1 MNRPRPAHPHDSRPQ
16 APARPHLS
24 PGRGDAG
31 ARPGDGTPLM
41 EKPTYD
47 PHRRLV
53 LLVSIPLAI
62 TTMVFVGILVYHHL
76 FGGVN
81 AFRQVH
87 APLPTV
93 AVAEETT
100 GEAERSAAGVYDID
114 VRYVSDIVETNG
126 GGSDGPGIVEV
137 PLAWNDAWFS
147 ENPDD
152 YNHGLAT
159 ACATLCAVVNSESFY
174 YGGKTDVDFVAEALG
189 ALGFTDI
196 QTSSFEERS
205 KATDEVMGIFTGDTD
220 VVAYVLARKELAQ
233 GGQLVFVGARGTY
246 GSEWLSNFNFLDS
259 EAFAGESDHTGFKT
273 AEAEIEKDLE
283 EYCLRHGVTEDDK
296 VPVTGHSR
304 GGAVANLLAADL
316 DFRAQAD
323 YGPFALAGIYAYT
336 FAAPRVTTRGSDAQS
351 PLYHNIFNVVNPT
364 DLVAR
369 IPFAGWGYRRYGV
382 TVELPEAGDPDF
394 SELYGRMQDRRA
406 ETTGYRN
413 DGDPITSQDAGA
425 LDDFEA
431 HVLEAAP
438 DLESLQSFDSLIG
451 LLGAFGHLNVGHV
464 VASHYPDT
472 YLAWLQ
478 TLDPRRVV
486 LEEE

>member
-24 PGRGDAG
+24 SGRGDAG

-296 VPVTGHSR
+296 VLVTGHSR

-351 PLYHNIFNVVNPT
+351 PS
-364 DLVAR
+364 A
-369 IPFAGWGYRRYGV
+369 
-382 TVELPEAGDPDF
+382 E
-394 SELYGRMQDRRA
+394 RA
-406 ETTGYRN
+406 
-413 DGDPITSQDAGA
+413 
-425 LDDFEA
+425 
-431 HVLEAAP
+431 
-438 DLESLQSFDSLIG
+438 
-451 LLGAFGHLNVGHV
+451 
-464 VASHYPDT
+464 
-472 YLAWLQ
+472 
-478 TLDPRRVV
+478 
-486 LEEE
+486 

>member
-1 MNRPRPAHPHDSRPQ
+1 MTRTKPTRPQDGRPQ
-16 APARPHLS
+16 APARFRLPR
-24 PGRGDAG
+24 GRNGSAPSADG
-31 ARPGDGTPLM
+31 APIL

-62 TTMVFVGILVYHHL
+62 TTMVFVAIVVYHHL

-81 AFRQVH
+81 AFRQVNP
-87 APLPTV
+87 PLPAV
-93 AVAEETT
+93 AVADEV
-100 GEAERSAAGVYDID
+100 AEPADNPGVYHVD

-126 GGSDGPGIVEV
+126 GGTDGPGIVEV
-137 PLAWNDAWFS
+137 PLTWDDAWFS
-147 ENPDD
+147 QDPDD

-189 ALGFTDI
+189 SLGFTDV
-196 QTSSFEERS
+196 QTGSFEDRS
-205 KATDEVMGIFTGDTD
+205 KAADEVMGIFTGDTD
-220 VVAYVLARKELAQ
+220 VVAFVLARKELAQ

-246 GSEWLSNFNFLDS
+246 GSEWLSNFNFLDK
-259 EAFAGESDHTGFKT
+259 EAFEGESDHTGFKT
-273 AEAEIEKDLE
+273 AEAEIEKALE
-283 EYCLRHGVTEDDK
+283 DYCRQHGVTANDK
-296 VPVTGHSR
+296 VLVTGHSR

-316 DFRAQAD
+316 DLRAQAD
-323 YGPFALAGIYAYT
+323 YGPFALNGIYAYT
-336 FAAPRVTTRGSDAQS
+336 FAAPRVTTRTSDAQD

-369 IPFAGWGYRRYGV
+369 IPFEGWGYRRYGI

-394 SELYGRMQDRRA
+394 ADVYARMQDRRA

-413 DGDPITSQDAGA
+413 EGDPITADDTGA

-431 HVLEAAP
+431 RVLKAAP
-438 DLESLQSFDSLIG
+438 DLESLQKFDSLIG
-451 LLGAFGHLNVGHV
+451 MLEAFGHLNIGHV

-478 TLDPRRVV
+478 TLDPERVAL
-486 LEEE
+486 LEG

>member
-1 MNRPRPAHPHDSRPQ
+1 M
-16 APARPHLS
+16 
-24 PGRGDAG
+24 
-31 ARPGDGTPLM
+31 
-41 EKPTYD
+41 
-47 PHRRLV
+47 
-53 LLVSIPLAI
+53 
-62 TTMVFVGILVYHHL
+62 
-76 FGGVN
+76 
-81 AFRQVH
+81 
-87 APLPTV
+87 
-93 AVAEETT
+93 
-100 GEAERSAAGVYDID
+100 
-114 VRYVSDIVETNG
+114 
-126 GGSDGPGIVEV
+126 
-137 PLAWNDAWFS
+137 
-147 ENPDD
+147 
-152 YNHGLAT
+152 
-159 ACATLCAVVNSESFY
+159 
-174 YGGKTDVDFVAEALG
+174 
-189 ALGFTDI
+189 
-196 QTSSFEERS
+196 
-205 KATDEVMGIFTGDTD
+205 
-220 VVAYVLARKELAQ
+220 
-233 GGQLVFVGARGTY
+233 GARGTY

-296 VPVTGHSR
+296 VLVTGHSR